1 MIRKFN
7 QMVKR
12 QISFY
17 NQDSYGHKAIN
28 NFFLKATQTMNLSE
42 REIEIIKQPHSL
54 LKVNVP
60 VLRDDGTYSTIVAF
74 RCHHTMHEMPLEGG
88 LVVSPK
94 INQQTVVDQALMT
107 TIQHAYLKIP
117 FGGARGG
124 LKINSNNYSEQEL
137 EWIFKRLTI
146 ELAKYNFIGSKI
158 DVISSE
164 KGCKNEY
171 MDFMKGIYD
180 NLYGFKDINSSAS
193 VTGKSPVQGGNKN
206 HSQTLG
212 SAIYYSI
219 TTLLQHPQFEEL
231 R

>member
-1 MIRKFN
+1 MLRVFGHLMKKQRF
-7 QMVKR
+7 
-12 QISFY
+12 FY
-17 NQDSYGHKAIN
+17 NQSSHGHKAIN
-28 NFFLKATQTMNLSE
+28 NFFLEATQVMNLTDKE
-42 REIEIIKQPHSL
+42 TEIIQKPHSL

-60 VLRDDGTYSTIVAF
+60 VVRDDGSYSTIIAF
-74 RCHHTMHEMPLEGG
+74 RCHHTTHEMPVEGG

-94 INQQTVVDQALMT
+94 INQQTVVDQALMA

-124 LKINSNNYSEQEL
+124 LKINLNNYTESEIER
-137 EWIFKRLTI
+137 IFKRLTI

-164 KGCKNEY
+164 KGCKTQY

-206 HSQTLG
+206 HN
-212 SAIYYSI
+212 
-219 TTLLQHPQFEEL
+219 
-231 R
+231 